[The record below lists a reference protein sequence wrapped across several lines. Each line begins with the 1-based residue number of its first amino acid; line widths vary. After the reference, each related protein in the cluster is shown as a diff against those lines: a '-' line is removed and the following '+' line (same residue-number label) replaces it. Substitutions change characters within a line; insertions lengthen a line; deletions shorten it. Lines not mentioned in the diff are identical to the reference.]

1 MRDDEL
7 LAIYGATRQ
16 LAEGMTARDAELKQ
30 STAALE
36 ATIVQVRQLPAMLG
50 QQTSKYIAAGIREVV
65 QEDFKQPIEK
75 AVEGPI
81 RSIEVAAYHAR
92 EAVGHLKEEARFQ
105 TWTVFA
111 LILALG
117 FALGAFGT
125 YFFFTRQV
133 SALNSRF
140 DQLQQQVIAPTPASP
155 DAQTPP
161 SADQEEAWAALKAG
175 YGFDAQ
181 ALGTRISPRP
191 TNPQPRRRD

>member
-30 STAALE
+30 STVALE
-36 ATIVQVRQLPAMLG
+36 ATIAQVRQLPAMLG

-65 QEDFKQPIEK
+65 EEDFRQPIEK

-140 DQLQQQVIAPTPASP
+140 DHFEQILAAPAPA
-155 DAQTPP
+155 P
-161 SADQEEAWAALKAG
+161 SDIHAPMPQAG
-175 YGFDAQ
+175 KKHGQ
-181 ALGTRISPRP
+181 H
-191 TNPQPRRRD
+191 

>member
-30 STAALE
+30 STVALE
-36 ATIVQVRQLPAMLG
+36 ATIAQVRQLPAMLG

-65 QEDFKQPIEK
+65 EEDFRQPIEK

-92 EAVGHLKEEARFQ
+92 EAVEQIKREARFQ
-105 TWTVFA
+105 NWTVFA

-117 FALGAFGT
+117 MALGGGAA
-125 YFFFTRQV
+125 YFFFARQV
-133 SALNSRF
+133 AALNDRF
-140 DQLQQQVIAPTPASP
+140 DYLQHLLLMPVPAATDTHAPMP
-155 DAQTPP
+155 Q
-161 SADQEEAWAALKAG
+161 AG
-175 YGFDAQ
+175 KKHGQ
-181 ALGTRISPRP
+181 H
-191 TNPQPRRRD
+191 

>member
-16 LAEGMTARDAELKQ
+16 LAEDMQARDAELKQ

-36 ATIVQVRQLPAMLG
+36 ATIAQVRQLPAMLG

-92 EAVGHLKEEARFQ
+92 EAVGHLKQEARFQ

-140 DQLQQQVIAPTPASP
+140 DHFEQMLAAPLPAP
-155 DAQTPP
+155 AGTQTPP
-161 SADQEEAWAALKAG
+161 
-175 YGFDAQ
+175 
-181 ALGTRISPRP
+181 
-191 TNPQPRRRD
+191 PQTGKKHGQH

>member
-36 ATIVQVRQLPAMLG
+36 ATIAQVRQLPAMLG

-65 QEDFKQPIEK
+65 QEDFRQPIEK

-105 TWTVFA
+105 TWTIFA

-140 DQLQQQVIAPTPASP
+140 DQLQQQVIAPAPAST
-155 DAQTPP
+155 DTQAPP
-161 SADQEEAWAALKAG
+161 SQTKKKHG
-175 YGFDAQ
+175 Q
-181 ALGTRISPRP
+181 H
-191 TNPQPRRRD
+191 

>member
-36 ATIVQVRQLPAMLG
+36 ATIAQVRQLPAMLG

-65 QEDFKQPIEK
+65 EDDFKQPLEK
-75 AVEGPI
+75 AIEGPI
-81 RSIEVAAYHAR
+81 HSLDVAAYHAR
-92 EAVGHLKEEARFQ
+92 AAVEQINQRARFQ
-105 TWTVFA
+105 NWTVFG

-140 DQLQQQVIAPTPASP
+140 DHLEQMLVTPLPAPADTHAPP
-155 DAQTPP
+155 PQTGKKHG
-161 SADQEEAWAALKAG
+161 QH
-175 YGFDAQ
+175 
-181 ALGTRISPRP
+181 
-191 TNPQPRRRD
+191 

>member
-1 MRDDEL
+1 
-7 LAIYGATRQ
+7 
-16 LAEGMTARDAELKQ
+16 
-30 STAALE
+30 
-36 ATIVQVRQLPAMLG
+36 LPAMLG
-50 QQTSKYIAAGIREVV
+50 QQTSKYIAAGIREMV

-117 FALGAFGT
+117 FALGAFGS

-133 SALNSRF
+133 SALNDRF
-140 DQLQQQVIAPTPASP
+140 DHLQQLLL
-155 DAQTPP
+155 TPP
-161 SADQEEAWAALKAG
+161 AATDNPAPPQAG
-175 YGFDAQ
+175 KKHGQ
-181 ALGTRISPRP
+181 H
-191 TNPQPRRRD
+191 

>member
-1 MRDDEL
+1 MGDDEL
-7 LAIYGATRQ
+7 LAIYGATRH
-16 LAEGMTARDAELKQ
+16 LAEGMQARDAELKQ

-65 QEDFKQPIEK
+65 HEDFRQPIEK
-75 AVEGPI
+75 AVEGPV
-81 RSIEVAAYHAR
+81 RSIEVAALPAR
-92 EAVGHLKEEARFQ
+92 EAVGHLKDEARFQ

-133 SALNSRF
+133 SSLNDRF
-140 DQLQQQVIAPTPASP
+140 DRLEQMLVTPHLLQRTPTP
-155 DAQTPP
+155 
-161 SADQEEAWAALKAG
+161 
-175 YGFDAQ
+175 
-181 ALGTRISPRP
+181 
-191 TNPQPRRRD
+191 

>member
-16 LAEGMTARDAELKQ
+16 LAEGMAARDAELKQ

-36 ATIVQVRQLPAMLG
+36 AVIVQVHQLPAMLG
-50 QQTSKYIAAGIREVV
+50 AQTSKYIAAGIREVV

-92 EAVGHLKEEARFQ
+92 EAVGHLKQEARFQ
-105 TWTVFA
+105 TWTVFI

-117 FALGAFGT
+117 FGLGSFGT
-125 YFFFTRQV
+125 YFFFTRKV

-140 DQLQQQVIAPTPASP
+140 DHLQELLLTPVPAAA
-155 DAQTPP
+155 DTHATPP
-161 SADQEEAWAALKAG
+161 QTGRKHG
-175 YGFDAQ
+175 Q
-181 ALGTRISPRP
+181 H
-191 TNPQPRRRD
+191 